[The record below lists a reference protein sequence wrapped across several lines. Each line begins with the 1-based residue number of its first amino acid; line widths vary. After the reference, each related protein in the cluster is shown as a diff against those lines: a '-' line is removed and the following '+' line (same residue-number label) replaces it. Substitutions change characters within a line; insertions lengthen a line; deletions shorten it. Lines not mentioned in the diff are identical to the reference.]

1 MDLKIDL
8 QERCASMK
16 AFFDWKADGFDD
28 VHMSLVES
36 KVAVTE
42 SLPDGIGRV
51 LDLGVGT
58 GMELYALTK
67 RFPDVQVTGIDI
79 SPNMLEYIRSRPFA
93 DRVKC
98 VVGDFFEVEFGEGYD
113 AVISTSALH
122 HFAPE
127 DKAALYRKVYDC
139 LRPGGWFVN
148 ADRFTDT
155 EEETAE
161 FYRYFLE
168 HKLDSNHCD
177 TPLHV
182 GLEEA
187 LLTDAGLTDIRFAP
201 VMTERGYKMLVCRKP
216 QRNGKADD

>member
-1 MDLKIDL
+1 MELKINL

-36 KVAVTE
+36 KVAVTKV
-42 SLPDGIGRV
+42 LPDGIRSV

-58 GMELYALTK
+58 GMELYALTE
-67 RFPDVQVTGIDI
+67 RFPDVQITGIDI
-79 SPNMLEYIRSRPFA
+79 SPNMLEYIRNRPFA

-98 VVGDFFEVEFGEGYD
+98 IVGDFFEVEFGEGYD
-113 AVISTSALH
+113 AVISSSALH

-127 DKAALYRKVYDC
+127 DKAALYRKVYDS

-155 EEETAE
+155 AEETAE
-161 FYRYFLE
+161 FYRYYE
-168 HKLDSNHCD
+168 AHKWDSNHCD

-182 GLEEA
+182 GLETE
-187 LLTDAGLTDIRFAP
+187 LLNDAGLRSIRFDP
-201 VMTERGYKMLVCRKP
+201 VMTERGYKLLVCRKP
-216 QRNGKADD
+216 KRGE